1 MNTPEPNLPLASPTQ
16 PELPAPVPPLPPSHR
31 YPEDIDTP
39 WEWADI
45 FLLVGFTVLAAFVVG
60 NLLSLAFVADGVS
73 RDQLMHS
80 SREQSQ
86 FILATQ
92 ALLYIAILVYFYLRI
107 EIIRKLPFWETL
119 GWRPIETGALPRRY
133 AYVGFVFLG
142 SVLCLIVTAASGAY
156 GTKAKLPI
164 QELFQDRKTAMWFVL
179 MAVLIAPVVEE
190 IVFRGYLY
198 PVVAR
203 TFGIGWSVVI
213 TGSVFGLMHAQQLWG
228 GWLQIGLLVI
238 VGIVLTYVRAI
249 TRTVTASYLLHLGYN
264 SFIALAFLF
273 TPEGYRALPW
283 H

>member
-1 MNTPEPNLPLASPTQ
+1 MNTPEPNLPLDSPTQ
-16 PELPAPVPPLPPSHR
+16 PELPEPVPPLPQSRR

-39 WEWADI
+39 WGWADI
-45 FLLVGFTVLAAFVVG
+45 FLLVGVTVLVAFAVG
-60 NLLSLAFVADGVS
+60 NLLSLAFVANGVS

-92 ALLYIAILVYFYLRI
+92 ALLYVAILVYFYWRI
-107 EIIRKLPFWETL
+107 DILRKLAFWRTL
-119 GWRPIETGALPRRY
+119 GWRPLEIGALPRRY

-142 SVLCLIVTAASGAY
+142 SVLCLVVTAASGAY

-164 QELFQDRKTAMWFVL
+164 QELFQDRKTAMWFVV
-179 MAVLIAPVVEE
+179 MAVLIAPIVEE
-190 IVFRGYLY
+190 TVFRGYLY

-203 TFGIGWSVVI
+203 TFGIGWGVVI
-213 TGSVFGLMHAQQLWG
+213 TGSVFGIMHAQQLWG
-228 GWLQIGLLVI
+228 GWLQIALLVI
-238 VGIVLTYVRAI
+238 VGIVLTYVRAM

-273 TPEGYRALPW
+273 APEGYRSLPW